1 MEIGGFA
8 NNIAHVDLTAGTIE
22 FKEIPEDWARK
33 YIGARGLGV
42 RYVFENGPQVEPF
55 SPENILCFM
64 NGPLTGTAANMS
76 GRMAVVTKSPL
87 TNGVTDSHHGGWSA
101 ARLRWAGF
109 DGLIFKGKSEKP
121 TYLFVEPGNME
132 LRDASEVWGQGVHDT
147 VKHFQEKFGEKDLTV
162 ITIGP
167 GGENM
172 ARFASWVNEDDR
184 ASGRGGTGAIGGSKN
199 LKAIVIKAKKQLPK
213 PADSAAWKEAH
224 NRALKGIMDEANIT
238 SPRKGGLS
246 LYGTNV
252 LMNITN
258 TIGALPSYNGKV
270 TAYGDECE
278 NLSGEHVYDHILVN
292 NPTCHACPVACKK
305 EVELTH
311 GRFKGIRMESVEYE
325 SAWALGANSG
335 HHNINAVVKLID
347 QCNDYGIDT
356 IELGNTFSSYME
368 ATEKGY
374 LNGYPGLEWGDWER
388 MVEVTEMIAYRQGV
402 GDALAEGGAR
412 FVTGLGHPELSNDVK
427 GQAIPAYDPRG
438 MKGMGIAYATSNR
451 GACHLRAYVAAA
463 ELNVMPY
470 GSLNVDP
477 LAWEGKGEL
486 TKIFQDIHAFSDSLD
501 LCKFSAFAMGMDEY
515 TAQYAAFC
523 GIDFSVED
531 GLKAGERVY
540 NLERYYNNLAGLA
553 EGSDYLP
560 RRFTHEASTEAGSV
574 GHVCEL
580 DLMLAD
586 YYAARGWEKGIVPEA
601 KLRELEII

>member
-1 MEIGGFA
+1 
-8 NNIAHVDLTAGTIE
+8 
-22 FKEIPEDWARK
+22 
-33 YIGARGLGV
+33 
-42 RYVFENGPQVEPF
+42 
-55 SPENILCFM
+55 
-64 NGPLTGTAANMS
+64 
-76 GRMAVVTKSPL
+76 
-87 TNGVTDSHHGGWSA
+87 
-101 ARLRWAGF
+101 
-109 DGLIFKGKSEKP
+109 
-121 TYLFVEPGNME
+121 
-132 LRDASEVWGQGVHDT
+132 
-147 VKHFQEKFGEKDLTV
+147 
-162 ITIGP
+162 
-167 GGENM
+167 
-172 ARFASWVNEDDR
+172 
-184 ASGRGGTGAIGGSKN
+184 
-199 LKAIVIKAKKQLPK
+199 
-213 PADSAAWKEAH
+213 
-224 NRALKGIMDEANIT
+224 
-238 SPRKGGLS
+238 
-246 LYGTNV
+246 
-252 LMNITN
+252 
-258 TIGALPSYNGKV
+258 
-270 TAYGDECE
+270 
-278 NLSGEHVYDHILVN
+278 
-292 NPTCHACPVACKK
+292 
-305 EVELTH
+305 
-311 GRFKGIRMESVEYE
+311 
-325 SAWALGANSG
+325 
-335 HHNINAVVKLID
+335 LID